1 MLPKTYWQ
9 VTLKTILVLIIS
21 FSVDPVISI
30 YTSVL
35 RIIEIEMEYLKNQA
49 MSAFSPGLAATLLW
63 FQKRFVRSYLLLN
76 DTTQLKLSPTLSACF
91 YLKND
96 CGKLVLKLLLEVIEI
111 NLLAWS
117 GEPLVGEDTVKL
129 LLRLL
134 ADNKRLVIFLSQ
146 KQRRTIIPGPVK
158 NILRYFYCRVTFYQD
173 TKQKHCVIWNNFW
186 ERFEKIRLIELK

>member
-1 MLPKTYWQ
+1 M
-9 VTLKTILVLIIS
+9 TLKTILVLIIS

-173 TKQKHCVIWNNFW
+173 TKQKHFVI
-186 ERFEKIRLIELK
+186 